1 MILELSVR
9 GFEELG
15 EKEMI
20 LVPNRNASRL
30 PVFLRF
36 ISYVV
41 SAINIL
47 KQASSW
53 E

>member
-1 MILELSVR
+1 MILELSAR
-9 GFEELG
+9 GFGELG

-20 LVPNRNASRL
+20 LVATRNASRL
-30 PVFLRF
+30 LIFLRF

-47 KQASSW
+47 KRASSW